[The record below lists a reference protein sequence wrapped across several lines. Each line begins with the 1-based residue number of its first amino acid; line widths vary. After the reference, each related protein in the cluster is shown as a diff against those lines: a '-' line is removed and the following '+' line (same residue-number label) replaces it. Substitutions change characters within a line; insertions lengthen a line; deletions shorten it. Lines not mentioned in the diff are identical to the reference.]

1 MIWSKVVEEEVVR
14 RDWIMCINLKVEYI
28 GFADRLDDN
37 MKEREESV
45 ITKFCPE
52 KLEEWSCHLFRSGS
66 PRVWFGM
73 Y

>member
-1 MIWSKVVEEEVVR
+1 MR

-28 GFADRLDDN
+28 GFADRLDDD

-52 KLEEWSCHLFRSGS
+52 KLEE
-66 PRVWFGM
+66 
-73 Y
+73 